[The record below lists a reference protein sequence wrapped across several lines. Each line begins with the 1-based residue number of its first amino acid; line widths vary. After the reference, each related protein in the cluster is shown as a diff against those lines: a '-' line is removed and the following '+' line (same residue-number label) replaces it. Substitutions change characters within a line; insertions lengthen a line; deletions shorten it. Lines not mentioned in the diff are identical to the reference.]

1 MRRTCFHSMFD
12 EIFFNAHEMF
22 NTLIVS
28 SLRTSDQQGL
38 EAVKAKAKVA
48 ILLQLSVSG

>member
-1 MRRTCFHSMFD
+1 MFY

-22 NTLIVS
+22 NTLIFS

-38 EAVKAKAKVA
+38 DAVKAKAKVA
-48 ILLQLSVSG
+48 ILLQLSVTG